1 MEKRREFYK
10 ATAIFEVNGV
20 SNKIDLGLRYG
31 VIPENYSSTIT
42 DFDTFLKRAEELGYK
57 VKTEVSLFRNKQKKI
72 AYIGWDKITDKNFKS
87 ARKTV
92 IYTKTNPTCS
102 YCELGKT
109 LPYYQMVQFLKDS
122 QYPNRYLKG

>member
-42 DFDTFLKRAEELGYK
+42 DFDTFLKRAEGLGYK
-57 VKTEVSLFRNKQKKI
+57 VKTEVSLFRNKQKSRTSGGIKLPI
-72 AYIGWDKITDKNFKS
+72 RISRVQGRPLSTRRRILLAPTVNSGKLSRTIKWCSFSKTANTPTD
-87 ARKTV
+87 T
-92 IYTKTNPTCS
+92 
-102 YCELGKT
+102 
-109 LPYYQMVQFLKDS
+109 
-122 QYPNRYLKG
+122 